1 MQHALTQ
8 NRCPH
13 PECVPIYKTEA
24 FFMIRAE
31 VWDAQINVSWF
42 GHIENQKWPP
52 LLEKLKSPGMYAT
65 SAGGTIYF
73 RPEMI
78 TTKQVV
84 KTLTESGF
92 GRFTHQQGAE
102 GAVNSGINLDRQ
114 HQRRPKCQNWIAHA

>member
-1 MQHALTQ
+1 
-8 NRCPH
+8 
-13 PECVPIYKTEA
+13 
-24 FFMIRAE
+24 MIRAE

-65 SAGGTIYF
+65 SAGVTIYF

-92 GRFTHQQGAE
+92 EVFTHQQGA
-102 GAVNSGINLDRQ
+102 
-114 HQRRPKCQNWIAHA
+114 